1 MGPMATS
8 EMSTNG
14 IGTIFLETHSWVK
27 TAEFLQALGYSIDFE
42 TDHRSGQLRNA
53 VGPTIFVAE
62 VSADQPVRTTLTLEV
77 PDADAFLATPPV
89 EVVEPFTETH
99 YRTREMTVRD
109 PDGRIWSLQ
118 APLVD
123 PS

>member
-1 MGPMATS
+1 MATS

-14 IGTIFLETHSWVK
+14 IGTIFLETHSWAK
-27 TAEFLQALGYSIDFE
+27 TAEFLQVLGYSIDFE

-53 VGPTIFVAE
+53 AGPTIFVAE
-62 VSADQPVRTTLTLEV
+62 VPADQPVRTTLTLEV
-77 PDADAFLATPPV
+77 PDADAFLVTPPV

-99 YRTREMTVRD
+99 YGTREMTVRD